1 MSQVAQIEVAHW
13 YSLQNCQISDLNLK
27 VGDQVVFK
35 ISAGVDV
42 GKIAKISEVSDDDT
56 TNSEEEFCS
65 VVRKVTTEDLNI
77 ISEQRNQRVT
87 AIEYCKKAID
97 HFSLPMKVIDVHFSF
112 DGGRLVF
119 PFISDGRVDFR
130 ELVKDLTHHFQ
141 KSIRLQQIGI
151 RDEAKISG
159 DFGSCGRHLC
169 CKTHLKELGSITSEL
184 ADIQQVSH
192 RGSDRLTGLCGRLRC
207 CLAFEKEAYLA
218 VAKDLPAIGSIIKTP
233 KGSGTVIGWHT
244 LKQTVDVALNG
255 DSHSII
261 EVPIGKQKE

>member
-130 ELVKDLTHHFQ
+130 ELVKDLSHYFQ

-159 DFGSCGRHLC
+159 DFGSCGRTLC
-169 CKTHLKELGSITSEL
+169 CKAYLNLKELGSVTSEL
-184 ADIQQVSH
+184 ADLQQVSH
-192 RGSDRLTGLCGRLRC
+192 RGSERLTGLCGRLRC
-207 CLAFEKEAYLA
+207 CLAFEKEIYEKT
-218 VAKDLPAIGSIIKTP
+218 AKELPTVGSKVRTAQGRG
-233 KGSGTVIGWHT
+233 KVI
-244 LKQTVDVALNG
+244 
-255 DSHSII
+255 
-261 EVPIGKQKE
+261 